1 MRVCARVLV
10 LLLLLAKGAHVHVA
24 SMTRRET
31 KGGFGG
37 GWVIELR
44 RASTLTPASRNCWA
58 STGMHVNTFAA
69 QQFLQAGVDGGDL
82 PPSGCRPAG
91 VQRPGPKGKEPEQPR
106 QRRLRAATPRA
117 TATAVRGGR
126 RQQRR

>member
-10 LLLLLAKGAHVHVA
+10 LLLLLAKGPHVHIA

-69 QQFLQAGVDGGDL
+69 QQLLQAGVDGGDL
-82 PPSGCRPAG
+82 PPSSCQSAG
-91 VQRPGPKGKEPEQPR
+91 VQRPGPGPGQGA
-106 QRRLRAATPRA
+106 RAATSTQAASSDAPRHRHHPA
-117 TATAVRGGR
+117 HAMA
-126 RQQRR
+126 

>member
-10 LLLLLAKGAHVHVA
+10 LLLLFAKGPHVHVA
-24 SMTRRET
+24 SMTRRGT

-58 STGMHVNTFAA
+58 STGCMSTHSQHNNSCRQALTGVTCCRRVAG
-69 QQFLQAGVDGGDL
+69 LQV
-82 PPSGCRPAG
+82 S
-91 VQRPGPKGKEPEQPR
+91 VQRPGPEQGATVDTSTQTASSDAPR
-106 QRRLRAATPRA
+106 HRHHPAHAMA
-117 TATAVRGGR
+117 
-126 RQQRR
+126 